1 MSNHYHMPKLPSA
14 SSPLVSIN
22 VDGKDVQVPGDTNL
36 LEALKTL
43 GIETPHFCYH
53 PDLPVSGNCRQCM
66 VETDGPRG
74 MGLAIACY
82 TPVRPGMKVATPESS
97 EKVREARRAVM
108 EFMLVNHPLDCPI
121 CDKAGECILQENYM
135 LSGQSE
141 SRLRPEVGKAYH
153 GNPDHEFVD
162 SKGQKRGGKRVE
174 LGPRVLL
181 DEERCIQCDRCVRF
195 MRHVAGDEQLM
206 LAARGDH
213 TYITTFPGEQLDHP
227 YDVCVTDICPVGAL
241 TQKAFRFQ
249 KRVWQLARVPSVS
262 MDDSLGANVW
272 LDHADGFVW
281 RVMPRCNPSVN
292 RSWIS
297 NAARDLSEAL
307 AKNRASGKADTAAA
321 TSLLAGNGK
330 VALVAGGSCTLE
342 DLYALRALKDAL
354 GNRAELF
361 GGSLL
366 QVGKPDGIS
375 RSGDPV
381 ANRKGQQVLGYTNDV
396 QALVARA
403 AEFSVL
409 LTVHAD
415 LAGESEAAAKALAVI
430 PQRIAISAFS
440 DATAQQA
447 TLVLPARHWSEV
459 RGSMINSQGRLQKLQ
474 GAPTKCAIDTESAWK
489 VLARLA
495 GSDLDSEAKLFA
507 ALAAGVPA
515 LSSLTWS
522 AIGDTGLQLEGI

>member
-1 MSNHYHMPKLPSA
+1 MSNHYHMPKLPTA
-14 SSPLVSIN
+14 SSPMVTIT

-74 MGLAIACY
+74 MGFAIACY
-82 TPVRPGMKVATPESS
+82 TPVRAGMKVATPQSS
-97 EKVREARRAVM
+97 AKVRDARRAVM
-108 EFMLVNHPLDCPI
+108 EYLLVNHPLDCPI

-153 GNPDHEFVD
+153 ANPDHAFVD
-162 SKGQKRGGKRVE
+162 SKGQKRGGKRVD

-213 TYITTFPGEQLDHP
+213 TYITTFPGEPLDHP

-241 TQKAFRFQ
+241 THKSFRFQ
-249 KRVWQLARVPSVS
+249 KRVWQLTRTPSVS

-272 LDHADGFVW
+272 IDHADGAVW
-281 RVMPRCNPSVN
+281 RIMPRCNPSVN
-292 RSWIS
+292 RSWLA
-297 NAARDLSEAL
+297 NATRAVEPVNENRLLQSASVAELGNAL
-307 AKNRASGKADTAAA
+307 AGT
-321 TSLLAGNGK
+321 GK
-330 VALVAGGSCTLE
+330 VALVAGGACTLE
-342 DLYALRALKDAL
+342 DLAALRELKNAL
-354 GNRAELF
+354 GDRAELF
-361 GGSLL
+361 AGSLL
-366 QVGKPDGIS
+366 PVGKADGIA

-381 ANRKGQQVLGYTNDV
+381 ANRKGMQLLGYTQDIA
-396 QALVARA
+396 ALLARA
-403 AEFSVL
+403 PEFSVL

-415 LAGESEAAAKALAVI
+415 LWGESAEQAQKLTVI
-430 PQRIAISAFS
+430 PQRLALSAS
-440 DATAQQA
+440 SNATVAQA
-447 TLVLPARHWSEV
+447 ALSLGVAHWTEV
-459 RGSMINSQGRLQKLQ
+459 RGTMVNCQGRLQKLQ
-474 GAPTKCAIDTESAWK
+474 GAATKACATVDPAWK
-489 VLARLA
+489 TLARLA
-495 GSDLDSEAKLFA
+495 GLSWDSEARIFQNLA
-507 ALAAGVPA
+507 ASVPALAA
-515 LSSLTWS
+515 LTY
-522 AIGDTGLQLEGI
+522 ATIGDTGLLLEGV